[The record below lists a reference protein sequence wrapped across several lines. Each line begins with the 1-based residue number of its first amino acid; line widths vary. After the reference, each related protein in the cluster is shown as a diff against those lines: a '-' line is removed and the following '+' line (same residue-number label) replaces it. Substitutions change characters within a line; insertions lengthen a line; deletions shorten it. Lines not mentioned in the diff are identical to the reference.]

1 MKQYKAEVDALHA
14 SDTLKARIAA
24 LPRKTT
30 RPKKF
35 VGRRFAAVA
44 AVIASVLLVGAVI
57 SPLLFGYQKSADNC
71 SPAYGYEYAADYPG
85 DGFLSDSAKSAA
97 PQEAA
102 ASADAMYGGV
112 EANGASAA
120 QSALPAG
127 RKLIRNAELDVQTK
141 TFDDF
146 CTAVRQKT
154 AALSGYEESSESG
167 AYSNDTRYATI
178 VLRIPASRLDAFLQS
193 VSELGTVTSQS
204 TSMQDVTDEY
214 IDIESRLAALETEQ
228 ETLLALMKK
237 SDKLTDTLEIQDR
250 LAEVRGRLES
260 LKGQLKALESQVDY
274 SKVTLSVT
282 EVQRVTLPES
292 RSFWTQVRQNLS
304 DNLYSIGQGLRS
316 FAINLLSAL
325 PYLALVLIPAA
336 VIVAIVV
343 LVRKKRKS

>member
-24 LPRKTT
+24 LPQKTT

-44 AVIASVLLVGAVI
+44 AVIAAVLLVGAVI
-57 SPLLFGYQKSADNC
+57 SPLLFGYQKAADNC
-71 SPAYGYEYAADYPG
+71 SPAYGYESAANYSG
-85 DGFLSDSAKSAA
+85 EGFLSDSAKSTA

-102 ASADAMYGGV
+102 AYDDAMYGG
-112 EANGASAA
+112 AGTDSTSA
-120 QSALPAG
+120 ALPAG

-250 LAEVRGRLES
+250 LADVRGRLES

-304 DNLYSIGQGLRS
+304 DNLYNIGQGLRN